1 MWEIALTKRALKDA
15 KKVTRAGLKP
25 KVDQLI
31 NILKTNPYQNPPA
44 YEKLTGDLAEIY
56 SRRINIQ
63 HRRHWFSLIVGLK
76 TLPDKGL
83 TENTKLK
90 EFFPS

>member
-15 KKVTRAGLKP
+15 KKITRAGLKP

-31 NILKTNPYQNPPA
+31 NILKTNHYQNLPP
-44 YEKLTGDLAEIY
+44 YEKLTGDLADMY

-63 HRRHWFSLIVGLK
+63 HRLVYEVDILQTFII
-76 TLPDKGL
+76 
-83 TENTKLK
+83 
-90 EFFPS
+90 

>member
-31 NILKTNPYQNPPA
+31 NILKTR
-44 YEKLTGDLAEIY
+44 L
-56 SRRINIQ
+56 
-63 HRRHWFSLIVGLK
+63 
-76 TLPDKGL
+76 
-83 TENTKLK
+83 
-90 EFFPS
+90 

>member
-31 NILKTNPYQNPPA
+31 NILKTNLF
-44 YEKLTGDLAEIY
+44 KIHHLT
-56 SRRINIQ
+56 RN
-63 HRRHWFSLIVGLK
+63 
-76 TLPDKGL
+76 
-83 TENTKLK
+83 
-90 EFFPS
+90 